1 MNETLFAQPLE
12 QKIVLQK
19 VVKTR
24 SGTSCCG
31 GTKLVD
37 RNIVIGTDI
46 ELGHCIFI
54 KSKDGKQQ
62 KPKNII
68 PVFINNP
75 LNYTEVTIDKEEYD
89 AIYINRGEKDKPVIL
104 TSKNNLLMRIFCNE
118 IENIVKKTKFCRDT
132 FHLWADCIQS
142 QLTKCVYS
150 LQNKKILQ
158 DKIKYQDTWY
168 KSEIGAKNRKI
179 ALSSLNYLDHMIRVT
194 GNGFNNMKR
203 QFFNIWKEEWD
214 KSNLSL
220 VIKQKHSTVKDQLG
234 FFENIKPL
242 HRTDVQ
248 RRNDVDDIHAKIN
261 HIYTEF
267 TKIYNNLT
275 RFKAFS
281 SLGDENQLEVV
292 DNLQKIADLRYH
304 IQSITNTEEEF
315 ILVGDQS
322 SGKSS
327 LLCLLLGVNI
337 AYTDQVFA
345 TRCPVRY
352 MLEPCDPKMGWK
364 YEFEDPKTKK
374 FITVSQAD
382 LQKKLIAHFKGTI
395 GKTIS
400 FEPLN
405 IKILSP
411 ICSSSMTL
419 VDLPGLVGLSE
430 EHDKNEQHKNSY
442 ALVQQYLS
450 KPNVFILFVHRFDVD
465 VGSLNTKILDI
476 VKSKHKNNVVYCVTH
491 FDRYCC
497 DKDITYE
504 NTYKNIIECSKEVT
518 GGNNMFLL
526 SLSKRVEDWNEKEA
540 LTDET
545 VGYLQANHGL
555 ELQERNIQFNIKS
568 VKAFLRRKVH
578 KHVLEFSNVLDEYI
592 SRQRYIINNDFYLTD
607 ALSVSPQVGE
617 MVLDMFLSIFKNKT
631 QKLLKGHL
639 IPSNNEEERCY
650 FETLKQ
656 EVDNADKF
664 TISQDVDIW
673 PNVSML
679 NSEEFNDVLP
689 SFQDNMDLS
698 FKRDLVSHAL
708 LTRTLYEL
716 KMRLCSVEI
725 MPSIDDII
733 HGITFDP
740 NINLDT
746 PKDSTH
752 CVMVYTI
759 QRQLDMKGFFDYSMK
774 RLQYIFYKIIRYV
787 LWSIANS
794 ADTPMECLNLMHK
807 PIFQA
812 IFELELH
819 EFIKML
825 CEKTKKQFVSYFDEI
840 TSSPIVMSH
849 ANRYK
854 EMLIN
859 DFSWSA
865 EEIDVCCDESI
876 FKPKNIGIY
885 KQKNISDIQDADSE
899 RLEKIRKLIKLHIH
913 IRILMTCEHM
923 ISHVDYHW
931 RRMLDDSKESVVNNV
946 TGDNNLFSYIKNHVC
961 KTLTI
966 NGKNY
971 PNMQLYSLY
980 NGTVDKATAID
991 PDKIQHIQAHLDV
1004 VSEYNDKTP
1013 DLLTHAVRLAGKNF
1027 L

>member
-1 MNETLFAQPLE
+1 MNETLFAEQLE
-12 QKIVLQK
+12 QNIVLQK
-19 VVKTR
+19 AV
-24 SGTSCCG
+24 SCNLGCG
-31 GTKLVD
+31 LTLVD
-37 RNIVIGTDI
+37 RTIVIGMDLY
-46 ELGHCIFI
+46 LGHCIFI
-54 KSKDGKQQ
+54 KSKDGTQQ

-75 LNYTEVTIDKEEYD
+75 LHMTEVTIGKHTYN

-104 TSKNNLLMRIFCNE
+104 TSKNNLIMRIFCNE
-118 IENIVKKTKFCRDT
+118 IENIVQKTKFCRDR
-132 FHLWADCIQS
+132 FNLWADCIQS
-142 QLTKCVYS
+142 QLIKCVHS

-158 DKIKYQDTWY
+158 DKIKYQDLQY
-168 KSEIGAKNRKI
+168 KHEIGSRNKKL
-179 ALSSLNYLDHMIRVT
+179 ALCSLSYLEHMIRVT
-194 GNGFNNMKR
+194 STGFNNIKKL
-203 QFFNIWKEEWD
+203 FFNYWKEEWE
-214 KSNLSL
+214 KCNLSL
-220 VIKQKHSTVKDQLG
+220 VIKQKHALIKDQLG
-234 FFENIKPL
+234 FFENIKSL
-242 HRTDVQ
+242 QKSDNQ
-248 RRNDVDDIHAKIN
+248 RKNDVEDIHSRVN
-261 HIYTEF
+261 HIYTEL

-281 SLGDENQLEVV
+281 SLGNENQLDVV
-292 DNLQKIADLRYH
+292 ENLQKIADLRYH
-304 IQSITNTEEEF
+304 IQSISNTEEEF

-337 AYTDQVFA
+337 AYTDHVFA

-352 MLEPCDPKMGWK
+352 ILEPCDPKMGWK

-374 FITVSQAD
+374 FITVTQSE
-382 LQKKLIAHFKGTI
+382 LQKKLITHFKGTI

-405 IKILSP
+405 LKIMSP

-450 KPNVFILFVHRFDVD
+450 KPNVFIMFVHRFDVD
-465 VGSLNTKILDI
+465 IGSLNTKILDI
-476 VKSKHKNNVVYCVTH
+476 VKSKHRNNVVYCVTH

-504 NTYKNIIECSKEVT
+504 NTYNNIIECSKEVT
-518 GGNNMFLL
+518 GGSNMFLL
-526 SLSKRVEDWNEKEA
+526 SLSKRIEDWREKES
-540 LTDET
+540 LTNET
-545 VGYLQANHGL
+545 VRYLQNTYGT
-555 ELQERNIQFNIKS
+555 ELQERNIQFNIMS
-568 VKAFLRRKVH
+568 VKNYLRRKVH
-578 KHVLEFSNVLDEYI
+578 KHVLEFSNVLDEYV
-592 SRQRYIINNDFYLTD
+592 SKQRYIINNDFYMTN
-607 ALSVSPQVGE
+607 ALSLTPQIGE
-617 MVLDMFLSIFKNKT
+617 MVLDMFLGIFKNKT

-639 IPSNNEEERCY
+639 IPSDCEEEKCY
-650 FETLKQ
+650 FETL
-656 EVDNADKF
+656 EVEVKNADKF
-664 TISQDVDIW
+664 TVSQDVDIW
-673 PNVSML
+673 PSVSML
-679 NSEEFNDVLP
+679 DSETFNDVLP
-689 SFQDNMDLS
+689 SFQNNMDLS
-698 FKRDLVSHAL
+698 FRRDLVSHAL

-716 KMRLCSVEI
+716 KMRLCSIEI

-752 CVMVYTI
+752 CVMVCTI
-759 QRQLDMKGFFDYSMK
+759 QRQLDMKGFFNYSMK
-774 RLQYIFYKIIRYV
+774 RLQYIFNKIIKYV
-787 LWSIANS
+787 LWSMANS
-794 ADTPMECLNLMHK
+794 SDTPVECLNLLHK

-812 IFELELH
+812 IFELEMH
-819 EFIKML
+819 NFIELL
-825 CEKTKKQFVSYFDEI
+825 CNRTKEQFVSFFDEI

-859 DFSWSA
+859 DFNWSG
-865 EEIDVCCDESI
+865 EDIEMCCDESI

-885 KQKNISDIQDADSE
+885 KRKNIDDIQEADQE

-913 IRILMTCEHM
+913 IRLLMTCEHM
-923 ISHVDYHW
+923 ISHIDYNW
-931 RRMLDDSKESVVNNV
+931 RRMLDDSKESIVNCA
-946 TGDNNLFSYIKNHVC
+946 TSDINLYNYIKNHVC
-961 KTLTI
+961 KSLNV

-971 PNMQLYSLY
+971 HNMQLFSLY
-980 NGTVDKATAID
+980 NGTIDKNTAINPEKIQNIQACID
-991 PDKIQHIQAHLDV
+991 MISEHNDKI
-1004 VSEYNDKTP
+1004 P
-1013 DLLTHAVRLAGKNF
+1013 DLLSHAVRLAGKNF

>member
-1 MNETLFAQPLE
+1 MNETPFAQQLE
-12 QKIVLQK
+12 QKMVLQK
-19 VVKTR
+19 VVK
-24 SGTSCCG
+24 SKLGMNSCC

-37 RNIVIGTDI
+37 RNVIIGTDI
-46 ELGHCIFI
+46 ELGYCIFI
-54 KSKDGKQQ
+54 RSCDGTKQ

-75 LNYTEVTIDKEEYD
+75 LNYTTITINKEEYD

-104 TSKNNLLMRIFCNE
+104 TSKNDLLMRIFCNE
-118 IENIVKKTKFCRDT
+118 IENYVKKMNFCRNT
-132 FHLWADCIQS
+132 FHLWADCIQT
-142 QLTKCVYS
+142 QLIKCVYS

-158 DKIKYQDTWY
+158 DKIKDQDSWY
-168 KSEIGAKNRKI
+168 KSEIGSKNRKL
-179 ALSSLNYLDHMIRVT
+179 ALNSLNYLDHMIRVT
-194 GNGFNNMKR
+194 GNGFSNIKR
-203 QFFNIWKEEWD
+203 DFFNIWKEEWD

-220 VIKQKHSTVKDQLG
+220 VIKQKHGIIKDQLG

-242 HRTDVQ
+242 HKSDID
-248 RRNDVDDIHAKIN
+248 RRNDVDDIYTKVN
-261 HIYTEF
+261 HIYKEF
-267 TKIYNNLT
+267 TKIHNNLT

-292 DNLQKIADLRYH
+292 NNLQKIADLRYH
-304 IQSITNTEEEF
+304 IQSINNTEEEF

-364 YEFEDPKTKK
+364 YEFEEPKTKK
-374 FITVSQAD
+374 FVTVSQAD

-442 ALVQQYLS
+442 ALVQQYIS

-545 VGYLQANHGL
+545 VAYLQSNYGP

-568 VKAFLRRKVH
+568 VKTFLRRKVH
-578 KHVLEFSNVLDEYI
+578 KHVLEFSNVLDEYV
-592 SRQRYIINNDFYLTD
+592 SRQRYIINNDFYLAD
-607 ALSVSPQVGE
+607 ALTITPQVGE
-617 MVLDMFLSIFKNKT
+617 MVLDMFLSTFKSKT

-639 IPSNNEEERCY
+639 IPSSNEDEKLY
-650 FETLKQ
+650 FETLGQ
-656 EVDNADKF
+656 EVESADKF

-673 PNVSML
+673 PNISML
-679 NSEEFNDVLP
+679 NSNDFNDVLP
-689 SFQDNMDLS
+689 SFQDNMDIS

-716 KMRLCSVEI
+716 KMRLCSIEI
-725 MPSIDDII
+725 IPSIDDII

-774 RLQYIFYKIIRYV
+774 RLQYILYKIIRYV

-794 ADTPMECLNLMHK
+794 GDTPVECLNLMHK

-819 EFIKML
+819 TFVRSL
-825 CEKTKKQFVSYFDEI
+825 CEEQR
-840 TSSPIVMSH
+840 TSS
-849 ANRYK
+849 
-854 EMLIN
+854 
-859 DFSWSA
+859 
-865 EEIDVCCDESI
+865 
-876 FKPKNIGIY
+876 
-885 KQKNISDIQDADSE
+885 
-899 RLEKIRKLIKLHIH
+899 
-913 IRILMTCEHM
+913 
-923 ISHVDYHW
+923 YH
-931 RRMLDDSKESVVNNV
+931 
-946 TGDNNLFSYIKNHVC
+946 
-961 KTLTI
+961 TLT
-966 NGKNY
+966 K
-971 PNMQLYSLY
+971 
-980 NGTVDKATAID
+980 
-991 PDKIQHIQAHLDV
+991 
-1004 VSEYNDKTP
+1004 
-1013 DLLTHAVRLAGKNF
+1013 LLVL